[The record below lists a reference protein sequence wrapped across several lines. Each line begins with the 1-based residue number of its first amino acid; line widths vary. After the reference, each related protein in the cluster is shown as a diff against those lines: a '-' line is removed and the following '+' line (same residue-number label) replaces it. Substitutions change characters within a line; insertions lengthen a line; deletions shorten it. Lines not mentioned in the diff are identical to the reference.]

1 MMKKDELRIKLKNVE
16 LIECDTLLFG
26 DPSWE
31 EVQKFFLDEEF
42 DDEKYLVQVNHTSS
56 SH

>member
-1 MMKKDELRIKLKNVE
+1 MKKDELRIKLKNVE